1 MKTPNNIK
9 PKSIAV
15 SLAVATISISAS
27 TFSSLAVG
35 AVIVNNDYDTINGWQ
50 TSLAAEFSRLD
61 SSGNGLI
68 MPLEATKGKAFN
80 KKTFAKADADS
91 DGTIDQEEYIQ
102 YRTSMGAKDV
112 PAAMTTELNNSS
124 SMSNDNIKTTKATI
138 DEPQPIIQT
147 AETAQDN
154 AQENAEPKERKVG
167 EVIDDSVITTKAKA
181 AIFNTPNLKT
191 LQISVE
197 TRKGE
202 VVLSGFVDNEAEKM
216 KAEEVVKTVAGVQ
229 SVTNNLEVKR

>member
-9 PKSIAV
+9 CKSIAA
-15 SLAVATISISAS
+15 SLAVVTIAISTFTAS
-27 TFSSLAVG
+27 TLAVA
-35 AVIVNNDYDTINGWQ
+35 AVDVNNDYDTINGWQ
-50 TSLAAEFSRLD
+50 TSLAAEFSHLD
-61 SSGNGLI
+61 SSGNGLL
-68 MPLEATKGKAFN
+68 MPLEATRGKAFN
-80 KKTFAKADADS
+80 KKTFAKADADN

-102 YRTSMGAKDV
+102 YRTNMGAKDV
-112 PAAMTTELNNSS
+112 PATMNIEPSNSS
-124 SMSNDNIKTTKATI
+124 SLSNDNINTTKATI

-154 AQENAEPKERKVG
+154 AEPKNRKVG
-167 EVIDDSVITTKAKA
+167 EVFDDSMITTKAKA

-202 VVLSGFVDNEAEKM
+202 VVLSGFVDNEAAKM
-216 KAEEVVKTVAGVQ
+216 KAEEVVRTVGGVQ

>member
-1 MKTPNNIK
+1 MKTSSNIK
-9 PKSIAV
+9 SKPIAA
-15 SLAVATISISAS
+15 SLAIITISISA
-27 TFSSLAVG
+27 LAVA
-35 AVIVNNDYDTINGWQ
+35 AVDVNNDYDTINGWQ
-50 TSLAAEFSRLD
+50 TSLAAEFSHLD
-61 SSGNGLI
+61 SSGNGLL

-80 KKTFAKADADS
+80 KKTFAKADADN

-102 YRTSMGAKDV
+102 YKTNMGAKDV
-112 PAAMTTELNNSS
+112 PATMTMEPSNSS

-147 AETAQDN
+147 AETSQD
-154 AQENAEPKERKVG
+154 NAEPKNRKVG
-167 EVIDDSVITTKAKA
+167 EVFDDSVITTKAKA

-197 TRKGE
+197 TRKGD
-202 VVLSGFVDNEAEKM
+202 VVLSGFVDSEAAKM
-216 KAEEVVKTVAGVQ
+216 KAEEVVKTVSGIQ